1 MINFQQIILS
11 YQLFLVILTPSW
23 NSCIKKIRQQ
33 MKVSNWQHSFLIWIT
48 QLINEPTH
56 LTRNTSSCTDLIF
69 TPQSNLVM
77 ESGVHS
83 SLCKKWYH
91 HITYV
96 KFNLKIYY
104 ENPYGQE
111 LWHHQKENIEI
122 IRKAV
127 SEFPEKRH
135 FLNSGVNEKVSLFN
149 KTIKNIVKKWKIT
162 CNDRDSS
169 WINKNIKKL
178 INDKNRWYTFYR
190 HNENSSFFQ
199 NFQYLQSRLNSLKEK
214 SEHKYYACLSE
225 NILDPA
231 TCPKWY

>member
-1 MINFQQIILS
+1 
-11 YQLFLVILTPSW
+11 
-23 NSCIKKIRQQ
+23 
-33 MKVSNWQHSFLIWIT
+33 
-48 QLINEPTH
+48 
-56 LTRNTSSCTDLIF
+56 
-69 TPQSNLVM
+69 M

-178 INDKNRWYTFYR
+178 INDKNRWSHFIVTMKTLLFFKIFNTF
-190 HNENSSFFQ
+190 NP
-199 NFQYLQSRLNSLKEK
+199 
-214 SEHKYYACLSE
+214 
-225 NILDPA
+225 D
-231 TCPKWY
+231 